1 MAHGDAGRGDGIGDT
16 EPGQVAL
23 HRRIQFHLARLNQ
36 LHDRQRREGFAHRGE
51 NERSVRG
58 DRSPA
63 LVGRPE
69 ATQMHDLVVMDQAQR
84 QAGNVIGLHLFT
96 HIRID
101 PGQIRSASMRRS
113 GDGKCR
119 QRHYYE
125 QKRTEEDIT

>member
-1 MAHGDAGRGDGIGDT
+1 M
-16 EPGQVAL
+16 
-23 HRRIQFHLARLNQ
+23 
-36 LHDRQRREGFAHRGE
+36 
-51 NERSVRG
+51 RG

-119 QRHYYE
+119 QRYYYE
-125 QKRTEEDIT
+125 QKRTEEDITWSCSIETHVSVPSLSTIVWYAVSFGPRDA